1 MDQTEEKRT
10 QWHPGFCSAMRLE
23 FRDNREDLEYM
34 NEYNLNSKPLQ
45 MDLFVI
51 KKDIDIELQNE
62 IGKIF
67 RRYNIIEYK
76 SPDAALSI
84 DTYYKGLAY
93 ACLYKAGGAHVNEKP
108 ADEITLTFVRTR
120 KPVALLRQ
128 LRESGRMAARVS
140 DGIYHVN
147 ESLFAVQIV
156 VASELCKE
164 EHLWLCSLTGK
175 LSHEGAKRLIYE
187 TNGLERKDEKDFAD
201 SVLEVAMSANKAIF
215 QRVKEGAEVCE
226 ALRKLMEP
234 EMKQAITKAVDEAVS
249 EKDAVIANQSV
260 IITDQSAVIAD
271 QSERIKQ
278 LEEELANKCC

>member
-1 MDQTEEKRT
+1 M
-10 QWHPGFCSAMRLE
+10 
-23 FRDNREDLEYM
+23 
-34 NEYNLNSKPLQ
+34 
-45 MDLFVI
+45 
-51 KKDIDIELQNE
+51 
-62 IGKIF
+62 
-67 RRYNIIEYK
+67 
-76 SPDAALSI
+76 
-84 DTYYKGLAY
+84 
-93 ACLYKAGGAHVNEKP
+93 NEKP